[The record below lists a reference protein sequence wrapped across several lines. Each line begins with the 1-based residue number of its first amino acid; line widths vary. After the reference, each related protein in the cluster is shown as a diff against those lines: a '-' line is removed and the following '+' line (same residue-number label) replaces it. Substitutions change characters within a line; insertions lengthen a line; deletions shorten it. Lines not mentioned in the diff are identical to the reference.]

1 VSARA
6 TRQEKERLVDE
17 FVRLCEIESPSR
29 SERAVADAVAAD
41 LREMGLDVTEDDSGA
56 ETGSDAGNLL
66 ARMAG
71 PDGTRTILLC
81 AHLDTV
87 PLDDRVEPVRGEN
100 GVISNR
106 NEAILGADNKAAVAV
121 ILAALR
127 HFAADGGPQVGIEVL
142 FTTCE
147 ERALGGA
154 KAFDLGR
161 LRSDYGYV
169 FDHATPIGDVIVAAP
184 TYYRI
189 EARLHGQ
196 AAHAGIRPEA
206 GHNAIAAAAAGIA
219 QMRLG
224 RLDPGTTANVG
235 TISGGTAG
243 NVVAERC
250 KVELEARSLD
260 NERAAEVVSEMVD
273 HMTQAASDSACDLD
287 LDVEELFRG
296 YRMPRSAPPVQVACA
311 ALADSGFEP
320 RFVSTGGGSD
330 ANAFQARGFP
340 CLNLANGTEANHQP
354 DEHVT
359 VEALETMLDVALGI
373 VAHGAA

>member
-1 VSARA
+1 VTSPA
-6 TRQEKERLVDE
+6 TREEKERLVAE
-17 FVRLCEIESPSR
+17 FIHLCEIESPSR
-29 SERAVADAVAAD
+29 RERAMADAVATG
-41 LREMGLDVTEDDSGA
+41 LREIGLSVTEDKSGA
-56 ETGSDAGNLL
+56 ETGSESGNLL
-66 ARMAG
+66 AAMPG
-71 PDGTRTILLC
+71 PDGARTILLC

-87 PLDDRVEPVRGEN
+87 PLDDRVEPFLDDN

-106 NEAILGADNKAAVAV
+106 NEAILGADNKAAIAV
-121 ILAALR
+121 ILAVLR
-127 HFAADGGPQVGIEVL
+127 RLAAEGGPPVGIEVL

-147 ERALGGA
+147 EIALAGA

-189 EARLHGQ
+189 EARVHGQ

-206 GHNAIAAAAAGIA
+206 GHNAITAAAAGIA
-219 QMRLG
+219 QMKLG
-224 RLDPGTTANVG
+224 RLDAETTANVG
-235 TISGGTAG
+235 TIHGGTAG

-250 KVELEARSLD
+250 TIELEARSLD
-260 NERAAEVVSEMVD
+260 NERAAQVVSEMVD
-273 HMTQAASDSACDLD
+273 HLTQAVSDGGCDLD

-311 ALADSGFEP
+311 ALADLGFEP
-320 RFVSTGGGSD
+320 RFISTGGGSD

-354 DEHVT
+354 DERVT
-359 VEALETMLDVALGI
+359 VDALETMLDVTLGL
-373 VAHGAA
+373 VAHSTA